1 MSPNTLH
8 KTLNLE
14 IGTVISDARYEWAHS
29 AQPRSLNTDD
39 LIARHL
45 TKYVEA
51 RLSPPLPS
59 TNIGFKI
66 WVPGPPAPWGMG
78 RAVGKGRRIK
88 PQRLADWQDKI
99 LLEWRRIHGSTQLPG
114 PVSFALAFHVHR
126 PHIDLDNLAKG
137 AIDALKEQAFGDDDR
152 VYSISARKVP
162 VEKEEEA
169 GMELALASYKGLSF
183 EKHAEDF

>member
-8 KTLNLE
+8 KSLNLE
-14 IGTVISDARYEWAHS
+14 IGTVISNARYEWAHS

-51 RLSPPLPS
+51 RLTDTLPS
-59 TNIGFKI
+59 TNIGFRI
-66 WVPGPPAPWGMG
+66 WVDGAPAPWGMG
-78 RAVGKGRRIK
+78 RAVGRGRRIK
-88 PQRLADWQDKI
+88 PQRLADWQDRVI
-99 LLEWRRIHGSTQLPG
+99 LQWNIKHGSTCLPG
-114 PVSFALAFHVHR
+114 PVSFAFTFHVHR
-126 PHIDLDNLAKG
+126 PHLDLDNLVKG
-137 AIDALKEQAFGDDDR
+137 AIDALKGRAFGNDDR
-152 VYSISARKVP
+152 VYSISTIKIP